1 MSTFRDNPVPTGVLL
16 GLVVAVVA
24 VGDVRTVA
32 LFALVGGVVLALYG
46 EGWHRD
52 AGRALAG
59 TGVTAVVVSV
69 LVEATLRVLD
79 EVWRLAA

>member
-1 MSTFRDNPVPTGVLL
+1 VSTLRDNPLPTGIVL
-16 GLVVAVVA
+16 GFAIAVVD

-32 LFALVGGVVLALYG
+32 LLALVSGVVLALYG

-69 LVEATLRVLD
+69 LVEAGLRVLA
-79 EVWRLAA
+79 EVGRLAA